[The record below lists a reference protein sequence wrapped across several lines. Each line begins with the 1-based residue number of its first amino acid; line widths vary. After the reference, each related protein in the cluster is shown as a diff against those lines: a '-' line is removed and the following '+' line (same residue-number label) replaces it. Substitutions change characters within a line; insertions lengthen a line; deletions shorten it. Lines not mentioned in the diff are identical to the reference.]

1 MAVRYPCEECVEEF
15 NLRIRMSEHIATI
28 HKEIITTSSKQSFS
42 LVSVIW
48 EYGELCDDTAYADV
62 TLARDDEQI
71 HAHKVLDLVQHL
83 SRQNPNK
90 KLMRN
95 TV

>member
-1 MAVRYPCEECVEEF
+1 
-15 NLRIRMSEHIATI
+15 MSEHIATI
-28 HKEIITTSSKQSFS
+28 HKETITTSSKQSFY
-42 LVSVIW
+42 LVSVTW

-71 HAHKVLDLVQHL
+71 HTHKVLDLVQHL
-83 SRQNPNK
+83 SRRNPNK
-90 KLMRN
+90 KSMRN